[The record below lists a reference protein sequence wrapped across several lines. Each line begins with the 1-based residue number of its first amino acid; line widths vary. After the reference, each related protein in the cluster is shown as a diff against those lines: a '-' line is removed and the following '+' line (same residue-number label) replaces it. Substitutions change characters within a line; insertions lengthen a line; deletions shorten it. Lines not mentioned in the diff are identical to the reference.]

1 MPLILGDQKVD
12 HQFGLWLGGS
22 ESGSTTIGLFGNA
35 VCMYRFMDQFFSSP
49 SSLGVPRRSSNPILL
64 ALAPRWE
71 MGASPHPAADQLLAD
86 A

>member
-1 MPLILGDQKVD
+1 MITNLV
-12 HQFGLWLGGS
+12 FGGGGS
-22 ESGSTTIGLFGNA
+22 NRGSTTIGLFGSA
-35 VCMYRFMDQFFSSP
+35 VCMYRFMDQVFSSP